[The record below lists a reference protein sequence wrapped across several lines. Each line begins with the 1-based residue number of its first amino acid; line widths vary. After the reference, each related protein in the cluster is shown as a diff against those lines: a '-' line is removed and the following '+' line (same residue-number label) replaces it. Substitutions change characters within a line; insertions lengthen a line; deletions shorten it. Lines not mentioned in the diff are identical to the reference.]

1 MKTKILLFGSL
12 LSAGLGLTSCAED
25 FLDQENTTN
34 INAETFFNSDEAISE
49 AVFPLY
55 NYVWNNFNDQAYYGM
70 GDGKANNI
78 TAQYSNYIY
87 PYTNFNENGLSEGLF
102 QAW

>member
-34 INAETFFNSDEAISE
+34 INAETFWATER
-49 AVFPLY
+49 P
-55 NYVWNNFNDQAYYGM
+55 
-70 GDGKANNI
+70 
-78 TAQYSNYIY
+78 T
-87 PYTNFNENGLSEGLF
+87 T
-102 QAW
+102 